1 MEQRNTSTGNG
12 LGRKAVLAAA
22 VLVVYFAAGKL
33 GLTFFGLIHP
43 SASAVWLPT
52 GVAIGTLLV
61 LGRWIWPAIFIGA
74 FLVNVTTEGSALTSL
89 GVAAGN
95 TLEGVVA
102 AELVRRFAGGR
113 DVFVRATD
121 ILKFAGL
128 AAFLSTAIS
137 ATIGVTSLTVGGYA
151 APSEF
156 GSVWFTWWLG
166 DASGAMLVTP
176 LIVLWSNRPRRPA
189 EHTPREAVL
198 LYFAVASV
206 GGLTFFH
213 PAVASYPLAFLC
225 VAPLVWGALRL
236 GPREVA
242 TAVALLSAI
251 AVAATA
257 TAAGDGPFVMSTAN
271 ESLLVLQ
278 AFMGLIAMTA
288 LPMAA
293 LTLERRELLDREH
306 AARVRADAA
315 SREKDE
321 FLAILSHELRNPLS
335 AISTAAAALDGG
347 CKGTE
352 DSQRCVGIIQR
363 QTRHLAR
370 LLNDLFDIG
379 RVTANRMGLQR
390 EFFDLAGAVGHYI
403 RASAGVSGTD
413 RIILDLQPAWVHAD
427 RDRIEQ
433 IIANLVGNS
442 IRYTQPDGSI
452 RVSVCVRD
460 GEAVLGV
467 EDEGAGI
474 SPEFL
479 PHVFDAFRQGDR
491 GLDRNPGGLG
501 IGLTLVRRFA
511 ILHGGSVEARS
522 GGPGRGSAFV
532 VRLPLAVPAEAER
545 HAGDTE
551 LPAIDERL
559 QRRWRLLVIE
569 DNDDARHGLRALL
582 EGEGHEVHEA
592 ADGETGVAAA
602 LELVPDVALVD
613 IGLPLLDGYEVARR
627 ISAGNPGIRLLA
639 VTGYGHDDDVRRA
652 REAGYDAHL
661 LKPVTVDRLRHAI
674 EAALGEARDRSAASP
689 PSVAAE
695 A

>member
-1 MEQRNTSTGNG
+1 MEQRNPSTVNDIR
-12 LGRKAVLAAA
+12 RKAVLVAA
-22 VLVVYFAAGKL
+22 VLVVYFAAGKF
-33 GLTFFGLIHP
+33 GLSFFGLIHP

-61 LGRWIWPAIFIGA
+61 LGRWIWPAIFVGA
-74 FLVNVTTEGSALTSL
+74 FLVNVTTEGSTLTSL

-95 TLEGVVA
+95 TLDGVIA
-102 AELVRRFAGGR
+102 AELVRRFAGGL
-113 DVFVRATD
+113 DVFVRAID

-128 AAFLSTAIS
+128 AALLSTAIS

-156 GSVWFTWWLG
+156 GTIWFTWWLG

-176 LIVLWSNRPRRPA
+176 LIVLWSKRPRGPA
-189 EHTPREAVL
+189 EHAAREAVL
-198 LYFAVASV
+198 LYVSVASV

-225 VAPLVWGALRL
+225 FAPLVWGALRF

-257 TAAGDGPFVMSTAN
+257 IGQGPFVLPTAN

-278 AFMGLIAMTA
+278 AFMGLIAMMA

-293 LTLERRELLDREH
+293 LTLERSELLGREH
-306 AARVRADAA
+306 AARVDADAA

-335 AISTAAAALDGG
+335 AISTAAAALDAG
-347 CKGTE
+347 CKSGE
-352 DSQRCVGIIQR
+352 ESQRCVGVIQR
-363 QTRHLAR
+363 QTLHLAR
-370 LLNDLFDIG
+370 LLDDLFDIG
-379 RVTANRMGLQR
+379 RVTANRMSLQK
-390 EFFDLAGAVGHYI
+390 EPLDLARVVERHI
-403 RASAGVSGTD
+403 RELAGVSGTE

-427 RDRIEQ
+427 RDRIDQ
-433 IIANLVGNS
+433 IVANLVGNS
-442 IRYTQPDGSI
+442 IRYTQPDARI
-452 RVSVCVRD
+452 RVSVCVRN

-467 EDEGAGI
+467 EDEGIGI
-474 SPEFL
+474 RPELL
-479 PHVFDAFRQGDR
+479 PHVFDAFRQGER

-511 ILHGGSVEARS
+511 MLHGGSVEGHS

-532 VRLPLAVPAEAER
+532 VRLPLAVPTEAKR
-545 HAGDTE
+545 HADDTE
-551 LPAIDERL
+551 VPAIDERL
-559 QRRWRLLVIE
+559 QRRYRLLIIE

-582 EGEGHEVHEA
+582 EGGGHEVREA
-592 ADGETGVAAA
+592 TDGEAGVAAA
-602 LELVPDVALVD
+602 LELAPDVALVD

-627 ISAGNPGIRLLA
+627 IRAGNPGIRLIA
-639 VTGYGHDDDVRRA
+639 VTGYGHDDDKRRA
-652 REAGYDAHL
+652 RDAGYDAHL

-674 EAALGEARDRSAASP
+674 EAALGNGRDHSAASP
-689 PSVAAE
+689 PSMPAE